1 MEKDNPFP
9 VKIIL
14 PFVTPSVNKLL
25 RMHYFARKR
34 EQDKYK
40 KWLAAAFGE
49 YTLGAVDRRFN
60 AEKEKRHLEIRSFR
74 KRRID
79 PDNLIGG
86 MKLLIDALCDVGLLW
101 DDSPRYLDLTV
112 IQETDGKN
120 PRTEVSIFE
129 ETK

>member
-40 KWLAAAFGE
+40 KWLAAA
-49 YTLGAVDRRFN
+49 GAVDRRFN
-60 AEKEKRHLEIRSFR
+60 AEKEKRHVEIHSFR

-79 PDNLIGG
+79 LDNLIGG